1 MLNAGPPADVLRREK
16 AAASGDCAL
25 FCGVNGLLQQSE
37 IAVLRQPIVLR
48 SRSSAGI
55 MLICCLCDAMLALS
69 FCAAT
74 YFFCSAKIA
83 ALIVC
88 KAR

>member
-16 AAASGDCAL
+16 AAASGDCAF

-37 IAVLRQPIVLR
+37 IAVLRQPIVLH

-55 MLICCLCDAMLALS
+55 TIRCRLCVVKLRLIFFAL
-69 FCAAT
+69 
-74 YFFCSAKIA
+74 
-83 ALIVC
+83 L
-88 KAR
+88 RLLR